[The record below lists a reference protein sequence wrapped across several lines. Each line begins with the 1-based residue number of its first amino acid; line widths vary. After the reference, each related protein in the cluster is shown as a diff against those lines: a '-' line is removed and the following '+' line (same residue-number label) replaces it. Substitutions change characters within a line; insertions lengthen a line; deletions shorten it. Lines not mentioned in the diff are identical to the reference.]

1 MKWEFEM
8 IKKIFK
14 IFNKKSEDELL
25 LAKVKKLPL
34 DKFFLT
40 ELERHLQKNNFE
52 NIDICDGEHITIERS
67 LGLECC
73 IDVYFEK
80 DYLYMLTVYEDGI
93 ILLKNKNKI
102 FKIDNY
108 LIEDVDYEEIYKRKL
123 DKSIISSLRTI
134 HKIA

>member
-1 MKWEFEM
+1 M
-8 IKKIFK
+8 INKVFK
-14 IFNKKSEDELL
+14 FFGTKTEDESLL
-25 LAKVKKLPL
+25 LKVKRLPL
-34 DKFFLT
+34 NQYFLT
-40 ELERHLQKNNFE
+40 ELEKYLQKTNFK

-93 ILLKNKNKI
+93 ILLKNKH
-102 FKIDNY
+102 KIDNY
-108 LIEDVDYEEIYKRKL
+108 SIEDVEYEEIYKRKL

>member
-52 NIDICDGEHITIERS
+52 NINICEGEYFTIDR
-67 LGLECC
+67 GLSVECC
-73 IDVYFEK
+73 IDIYFEK
-80 DYLYMLTVYEDGI
+80 DFLYMLTVYEDGI

-102 FKIDNY
+102 SKINNY
-108 LIEDVDYEEIYKRKL
+108 SIEDIEYEEIYKRRL
-123 DKSIISSLRTI
+123 DSSIIPLLQTV